1 MNPDDDLTAC
11 VRRVVRGE
19 TVHGDFER
27 LAHGGAA
34 AVRAIFDTKEP
45 LSSRDHRDVSAD
57 LDGILWAIARADPE
71 AVIAVLGERPEHAA
85 SLARALGGAG
95 DAAVEALIGLLGH
108 RDGDIRASAARSL
121 GLIGTPRALAPLP
134 ALLASRTQGVR
145 WAALEAIAEHLPPE
159 AEAPLAAYLARKDLA
174 PGALRM
180 AAEALAVLEWRR
192 LGPAPPR
199 RRAARGTGAED
210 VRKLVAGEFPPTA
223 FPGKGAP
230 AVRALLD
237 GQWLPIPVGRRR
249 ADVAQALHDA
259 LQAIAGR
266 EPGALLAVLK
276 ERPEAAAP
284 IARALEFVTSEG
296 VEAALVA
303 LLAHE
308 DPVARLCS
316 VAALARHDTPR
327 ALAAIRRLSDDP
339 SLGVR
344 LVARQMVAAR
354 ERLR

>member
-1 MNPDDDLTAC
+1 MNRDDDLTAC

-34 AVRAIFDTKEP
+34 AVRAIFDTREP
-45 LSSRDHRDVSAD
+45 LSARDHRDVSAD
-57 LDGILWAIARADPE
+57 LDQALWAIAREDPA
-71 AVIAVLGERPEHAA
+71 AVIAVLGERPECTA
-85 SLARALGGAG
+85 SLARALGSAG
-95 DAAVEALIGLLGH
+95 DAAVETLIGLLGR
-108 RDGDIRASAARSL
+108 RDADIRASAARSL

-134 ALLASRTQGVR
+134 ALLADRAQGVR

-159 AEAPLAAYLARKDLA
+159 AEAPLAAYLGRKDLA

-180 AAEALAVLEWRR
+180 AAEAAAALEWRR
-192 LGPAPPR
+192 LGPALPR
-199 RRAARGTGAED
+199 RRAARGKAGED
-210 VRKLVAGEFPPTA
+210 VRKLVAGELLPAA

-237 GQWLPIPVGRRR
+237 GQRLPVPAGRRR

-259 LQAIAGR
+259 LQAIATR
-266 EPGALLAVLK
+266 EPGALLAVLQ

-284 IARALEFVTSEG
+284 IARALEFATGEG
-296 VEAALVA
+296 VEAALIA

-308 DPVARLCS
+308 DPVARLCA
-316 VAALARHDTPR
+316 VAALARRDTPG
-327 ALAAIRRLSDDP
+327 ALAAIRQRCEDP

-344 LVARQMVAAR
+344 LVATHAVAAR
-354 ERLR
+354 ERLG

>member
-11 VRRVVRGE
+11 VRRVVRGQKA
-19 TVHGDFER
+19 HGDFER
-27 LAHGGAA
+27 LAHSGAA

-57 LDGILWAIARADPE
+57 LDEALWAIARQDPV
-71 AVIAVLGERPEHAA
+71 AVITVLGERPERAA
-85 SLARALGGAG
+85 SLARALCGAG

-121 GLIGTPRALAPLP
+121 GLIGTPRALASVP
-134 ALLASRTQGVR
+134 ALLADRAQDVR
-145 WAALEAIAEHLPPE
+145 WAALETIAEHLPPE
-159 AEAPLAAYLARKDLA
+159 AEEPLTAYLARKDLA

-180 AAEALAVLEWRR
+180 AAEAVAVLEWRR
-192 LGPAPPR
+192 LGPRPPR
-199 RRAARGTGAED
+199 RRAARGKVAEN
-210 VRKLVAGEFPPTA
+210 VRKLVAGELPLSA
-223 FPGKGAP
+223 FLGNGET

-237 GQWLPIPVGRRR
+237 GQRLPLPAGRRSSE
-249 ADVAQALHDA
+249 VAQALHDA
-259 LQAIAGR
+259 LQAIAAR
-266 EPGALLAVLK
+266 EPGALLAVLQ
-276 ERPEAAAP
+276 ERPEAAAH
-284 IARALEFVTSEG
+284 IARALEFATGER

-303 LLAHE
+303 LLEHE

-327 ALAAIRRLSDDP
+327 TLAAIRRLRDDP

-344 LVARQMVAAR
+344 LVVTQAVAAR